1 MILLL
6 ILKGVVVMSEISKNF
21 LIVSFLATYPN
32 PTTKKT
38 VSNVVNL
45 FLDYLGN
52 SIPKAKLSDID
63 DLIIMQFISYKANDI
78 LFSTANQY
86 LATIKV
92 FIKFLHK
99 RKVISAD
106 AYNLISD
113 IKPIRGSR
121 PPAGRA
127 LKKREIEKIKKVY
140 NATHRMINI
149 RDFAIFSIAAYAGAR
164 RAELSKLDIAS
175 IDSNKLTIIGKG
187 NKYRTVYLSPFAIKA
202 IKRWL
207 AESEIKKGALFRA
220 VDRWGNTKSE
230 RLGVDGIGKAVA
242 RIKDYMEAQHFTTH
256 DLRRTFATSLLD
268 NNADIF
274 TVQSLM
280 GHASIDTTKIYDRR
294 SERIKKQTI
303 KLLPY

>member
-1 MILLL
+1 
-6 ILKGVVVMSEISKNF
+6 MSEISKNF

-32 PTTKKT
+32 PATKKT

-45 FLDYLGN
+45 FLEFLQESN
-52 SIPKAKLSDID
+52 PLAKLSDID
-63 DLIIMQFISYKANDI
+63 DLIIRQFIAHKAKSI

-92 FIKFLHK
+92 FIRFLYK
-99 RKVISAD
+99 RRVVSPD
-106 AYNLISD
+106 FYNLIMD
-113 IKPIRGSR
+113 IKPIRGTR

-140 NATHRMINI
+140 NATHRMINV

-164 RAELSKLDIAS
+164 RAELSKLDISS
-175 IDSNKLTIIGKG
+175 IDGNKLTIIGKG
-187 NKYRTVYLSPFAIKA
+187 NKYRTVYLSPFAIKS

-207 AESEIKKGALFRA
+207 TESEIKKGALFRA
-220 VDRWGNTKSE
+220 VDRWGNAKNE
-230 RLGVDGIGKAVA
+230 RLGVDGVGKAIA
-242 RIKDYMEAQHFTTH
+242 RIKDYMEVQHFTTH

-268 NNADIF
+268 NDVDIF
-274 TVQSLM
+274 TVQSLL
-280 GHASIDTTKIYDRR
+280 GHASVNTVRIYDRR
-294 SERIKKQTI
+294 SERTKQQAV